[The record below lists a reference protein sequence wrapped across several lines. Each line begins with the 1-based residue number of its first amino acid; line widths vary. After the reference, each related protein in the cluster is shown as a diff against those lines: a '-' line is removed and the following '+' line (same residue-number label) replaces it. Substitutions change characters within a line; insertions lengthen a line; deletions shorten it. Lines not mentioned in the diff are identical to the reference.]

1 MTGRLAQAFTAAS
14 EWLMRIRILMH
25 ATAGRRQ
32 DHLRFALQEAIAPIL
47 YPDARDRGGVIRP
60 AVHPAVEALMHQ
72 YHAHAKLIRNETERL
87 LQRATARDD
96 KKRKTRPVMSLA
108 GSKNADPNF
117 VVRDGALEP
126 IDPAIFEQKP
136 AEMIRIFQLAIG
148 LDVPLALRTRELLGE
163 LAASRPELLRE
174 DVDAG
179 RRFVDICCDARDRA
193 NPSRLE
199 QMQDLGMLAAIMPE
213 WEPSTGRV
221 QHDIY
226 HVYTVD
232 QHALYAVG
240 RLHALQRGDHASV
253 FPIPSETV
261 REVTRPVALAIGTL
275 LHDVGKPYGSPHSEI
290 GPGSRWRSAAVWAST
305 TKTRIGSNSW
315 CASTW

>member
-1 MTGRLAQAFTAAS
+1 
-14 EWLMRIRILMH
+14 
-25 ATAGRRQ
+25 
-32 DHLRFALQEAIAPIL
+32 
-47 YPDARDRGGVIRP
+47 
-60 AVHPAVEALMHQ
+60 
-72 YHAHAKLIRNETERL
+72 
-87 LQRATARDD
+87 
-96 KKRKTRPVMSLA
+96 
-108 GSKNADPNF
+108 DPNF

-126 IDPAIFEQKP
+126 IDPTIFEQKP
-136 AEMIRIFQLAIG
+136 SEMIRIFELAIG

-179 RRFVDICCDARDRA
+179 RRFVDICCDPRDRA

-232 QHALYAVG
+232 QHALYAVA
-240 RLHALQRGDHASV
+240 RLHALSRG
-253 FPIPSETV
+253 ELV
-261 REVTRPVALAIGTL
+261 REHPEATEAAGAVASPLALAVGT
-275 LHDVGKPYGSPHSEI
+275 
-290 GPGSRWRSAAVWAST
+290 
-305 TKTRIGSNSW
+305 
-315 CASTW
+315 